1 MGSSGADSGGAAV
14 DVSRAA
20 EVARE
25 ILASAGV
32 TQPPVPV
39 EEIAAAHGAE
49 LSYEPFRGGISGM
62 LYRDDDRQVIG
73 VNASH
78 AATRQRFTIAHE
90 LGHLLLHE
98 RRKLIV
104 DSHIYLRDDR
114 SSMGTYDEEVDANA
128 FAAELLMPEEMVRTG
143 AEALIDEKPA
153 MSANQLVRGLA
164 KTFEVSEQAMEI
176 RLGALR
182 ILSPLIIQSG

>member
-1 MGSSGADSGGAAV
+1 M
-14 DVSRAA
+14 SRAA

-25 ILASAGV
+25 VLADAGV
-32 TQPPVPV
+32 AQPPVPV
-39 EEIAAAHGAE
+39 QEIAVAQGAE

-78 AATRQRFTIAHE
+78 AVTRQRFTIAHE

-114 SSMGTYDEEVDANA
+114 SSMGTHEEEVDANA
-128 FAAELLMPEEMVRTG
+128 FAAELLMPEAIVRSE
-143 AEALIDEKPA
+143 AEALIEEKPA
-153 MSANQLVRGLA
+153 MSASQLVRHLA
-164 KTFEVSEQAMEI
+164 KTFQVSEQAMEI
-176 RLGALR
+176 RLGSLM
-182 ILSPLIIQSG
+182 ILSPLIIESG